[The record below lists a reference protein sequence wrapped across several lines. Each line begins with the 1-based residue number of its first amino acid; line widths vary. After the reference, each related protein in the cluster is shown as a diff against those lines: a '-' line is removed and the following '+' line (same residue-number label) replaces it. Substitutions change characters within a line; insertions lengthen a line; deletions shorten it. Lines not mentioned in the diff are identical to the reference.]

1 MNLPYERARAYAE
14 KIVDE
19 LGQYCTRIAIAGSIR
34 RKRPICHDID
44 IVCMPSNRAALR
56 ARELQSAQVEQCCG
70 EQVFRVTLKS
80 GVQLDIYFAHPEE
93 RDMFK
98 VVAPCNWGTL
108 LLNRTGSKEF
118 NIQLVLKAA
127 RLGYRW
133 EPHRGVF
140 NGAGDCLASATE
152 EDVFKVLE
160 LDFVEPEGRG

>member
-19 LGQYCTRIAIAGSIR
+19 LGQYCSRIVVAGSIR

-44 IVCMPSNRAALR
+44 IVCIPSDRAALR
-56 ARELQSAQVEQCCG
+56 ARVLQSAQLEQCCG

-80 GVQLDIYFAHPEE
+80 GVQLDIYFAHADES
-93 RDMFK
+93 DMFK

-108 LLNRTGSKEF
+108 LLCRTGSKEH
-118 NIQLVLKAA
+118 NIKLVQRAA
-127 RLGYRW
+127 GLGYRW
-133 EPHRGVF
+133 EPHKGVF

-160 LDFVEPEGRG
+160 MEFVEPEERA